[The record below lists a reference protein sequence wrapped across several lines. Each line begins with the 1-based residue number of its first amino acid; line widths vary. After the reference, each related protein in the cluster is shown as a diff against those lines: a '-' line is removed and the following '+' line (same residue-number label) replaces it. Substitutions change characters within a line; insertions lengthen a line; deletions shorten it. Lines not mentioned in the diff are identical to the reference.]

1 MLQNQPFF
9 LKSDCRDRAC
19 LLLHGL
25 GGGVYEM
32 QLLGH
37 YLHETHGL
45 TVQAISYPGHD
56 GQRPAGGHRST
67 AMPTSIWQEWYAHIE
82 ATYHSLAQTYAAVS
96 VVGFSTG
103 CPLGLHLA
111 AAYPLDKLVLLC
123 PYLAL
128 RRQWFYL
135 LPLETWLFSLGWLIQ
150 DLPRWWLPLRDP
162 VMRQLVEEIVFYRTF
177 NLAAVRSAIALIEQ
191 VKAELPQITTPA
203 LIMQAQQDSVVDPA
217 GAQIIYQRL
226 GSSIKT
232 LHWLPESD
240 HIIPLDLERD
250 QVFAEVGQFL
260 AAPVE

>member
-1 MLQNQPFF
+1 MLVNQPFF
-9 LKSDCRDRAC
+9 LKSDRRDQAC

-32 QLLGH
+32 QLLGQ

-45 TVQAISYPGHD
+45 TVQGISYPGHD
-56 GQRPAGGHRST
+56 CPAA
-67 AMPTSIWQEWYAHIE
+67 AMPATTWQEWYAHIE
-82 ATYHSLAQTYAAVS
+82 ATYQSLAQTYGAVA

-111 AAYPLDKLVLLC
+111 AAYPLSRLILLC

-135 LPLETWLFSLGWLIQ
+135 LPLEAWLFSLGWFIR
-150 DLPRWWLPLRDP
+150 DLPRWRLPLRDP
-162 VMRQLVEEIVFYRTF
+162 AMRKLAEEIVFYRTF

-191 VKAELPQITTPA
+191 VKAELPQIKTPT
-203 LIMQAQQDSVVDPA
+203 LILQAQRDSIVDPA
-217 GAQIIYQRL
+217 GAQIIYERL
-226 GSSIKT
+226 GSAVKT
-232 LHWLPESD
+232 LQWLPESD
-240 HIIPLDLERD
+240 HIIPLDVERD

-260 AAPVE
+260 VAPGP

>member
-1 MLQNQPFF
+1 MLVNQPFF
-9 LKSDCRDRAC
+9 LQSDRCNQAC

-45 TVQAISYPGHD
+45 TVQGISYPGHD
-56 GQRPAGGHRST
+56 RPAA
-67 AMPTSIWQEWYAHIE
+67 AMPASTWREWYAHIE
-82 ATYHSLAQTYAAVS
+82 VTYQSLAQAYPAVS

-135 LPLETWLFSLGWLIQ
+135 LPLESWLFSLGWLIQ
-150 DLPRWWLPLRDP
+150 DLPRWRLPLRDP
-162 VMRQLVEEIVFYRTF
+162 VMRQLAEEIVFYRTF

-191 VKAELPQITTPA
+191 VKAELPTITTPTLILQA
-203 LIMQAQQDSVVDPA
+203 LQDSVVDPA
-217 GAQIIYQRL
+217 GAQIIYERL

-250 QVFAEVGQFL
+250 QVFAEVGHFL
-260 AAPVE
+260 AA

>member
-9 LKSDCRDRAC
+9 LKSDRRRQAC

-25 GGGVYEM
+25 GGGAYEM

-37 YLHETHGL
+37 YLHEVHGL
-45 TVQAISYPGHD
+45 AVQAISYPGHD
-56 GQRPAGGHRST
+56 CPAA
-67 AMPTSIWQEWYAHIE
+67 AMPASTWQAWYAHIE
-82 ATYHSLAQTYAAVS
+82 ATYQSLAQSYAGVS

-111 AAYPLDKLVLLC
+111 AAYPLAKLVLLC

-128 RRQWFYL
+128 RWQWFYL
-135 LPLETWLFSLGWLIQ
+135 LPLEVWLFSLGWLIREV
-150 DLPRWWLPLRDP
+150 PRWRLPLRDP
-162 VMRQLVEEIVFYRTF
+162 AMRQRVEEVVFYRTF

-191 VKAELPQITTPA
+191 VKAELPRITTPT
-203 LIMQAQQDSVVDPA
+203 LILQAQQDSIVDPA
-217 GAQIIYQRL
+217 GAQIIYDRL
-226 GSSIKT
+226 GSSMKT

-260 AAPVE
+260 AAAPAA